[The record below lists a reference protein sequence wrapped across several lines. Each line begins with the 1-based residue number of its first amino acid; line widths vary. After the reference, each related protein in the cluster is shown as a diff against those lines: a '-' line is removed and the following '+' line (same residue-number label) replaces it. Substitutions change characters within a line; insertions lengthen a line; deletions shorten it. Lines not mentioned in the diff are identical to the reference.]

1 MSDTPDDPRQAI
13 RSLTASKA
21 SKAKRVHAMM
31 PDIEAKMAEGVRQE
45 EILEALARAG
55 IELDIQTFRNYLYRY
70 RKKQNK
76 QKGVK
81 PRGPQ
86 LPREKEEPGLSEAAK
101 PAEDAN
107 GNSQQSEEQDENAQH
122 ESLSPA
128 PGEGGRKKR
137 LDEIL
142 DARQRDEYG
151 YENLTP
157 RKSLIKPRSR
167 D

>member
-45 EILEALARAG
+45 EILEALAKVG

-70 RKKQNK
+70 RKKQRK
-76 QKGVK
+76 PGGVK
-81 PRGPQ
+81 SRGPQ
-86 LPREKEEPGLSEAAK
+86 LPREKETPGLSDAAK
-101 PAEDAN
+101 PAVEAN
-107 GNSQQSEEQDENAQH
+107 GNSQQPEEQDESAQR
-122 ESLSPA
+122 ESPSPA
-128 PGEGGRKKR
+128 PGEGGKKKS

-142 DARQRDEYG
+142 DAQKRGEYG
-151 YENLTP
+151 YDTLTA

-167 D
+167 N

>member
-45 EILEALARAG
+45 EILEALAKVG

-70 RKKQNK
+70 RKKQKK
-76 QKGVK
+76 QGGVK

-86 LPREKEEPGLSEAAK
+86 LPREKQAPGLSEAAK

-107 GNSQQSEEQDENAQH
+107 GNSQQPEEQDENAH
-122 ESLSPA
+122 DESPSPV
-128 PGEGGRKKR
+128 PGEGGKKQS
-137 LDEIL
+137 LEEIL
-142 DARQRDEYG
+142 DAQRRGEYG

-157 RKSLIKPRSR
+157 RKSLIKKRSR